1 MLKWKKLQQ
10 FLRLMGPMEQKE
22 GNLLEQKRK
31 DEFEC
36 LKEAFSLG
44 TGREVGIW
52 AYEWA
57 GG

>member
-52 AYEWA
+52 A
-57 GG
+57 